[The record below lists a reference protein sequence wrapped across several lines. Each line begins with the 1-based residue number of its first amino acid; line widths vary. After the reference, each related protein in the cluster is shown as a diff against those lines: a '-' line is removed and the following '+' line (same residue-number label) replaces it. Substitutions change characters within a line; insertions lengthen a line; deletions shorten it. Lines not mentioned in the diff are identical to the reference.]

1 MADIGD
7 RMLEYRARNKM
18 SQKEFAEKCGIS
30 TQTVWTVE
38 THQQTPSRMTIA
50 KIELVIGKE
59 EKE

>member
-18 SQKEFAEKCGIS
+18 SQKDFAEKCGIS

-38 THQQTPSRMTIA
+38 THQQKPGRMTIA

-59 EKE
+59 EEG